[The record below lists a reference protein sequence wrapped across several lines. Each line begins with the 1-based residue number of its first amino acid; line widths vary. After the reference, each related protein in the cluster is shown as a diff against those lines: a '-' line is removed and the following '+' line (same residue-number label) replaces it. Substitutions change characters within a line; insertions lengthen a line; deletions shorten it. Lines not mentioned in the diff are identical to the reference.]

1 MLHNDNG
8 CCESFTVLVQSP
20 TRRAVLSMKTIS
32 VASIFTIRR
41 ALEEYCHSSD
51 SKVTGWTS
59 RLASSCLEFLQVLE
73 LRESFDPYLKRSLG
87 LTISPSRCLHI
98 AAQIAQICSVGLVTY
113 TRGHSRDFQT
123 DHLSRSIDVFS
134 FHGSDS
140 LGPAVYAQSFRFA
153 CMDNMLRRKVWAF
166 YQDKD
171 LAQTFDETYY
181 LSTNVYDLIDTWGGN
196 IMFDQSLAGTFV
208 EIGGGS
214 VHVASPAEETVI
226 IPNALLREDEMLCHW
241 SPLIHPGS
249 SIRGSVTAKDKLLIG
264 ATCVDEKCLLT
275 YDLCQQAIPPGALHV
290 MGTRPPS
297 WKISSRAF
305 NMGASAKGVVTS
317 GFTITQVKD
326 DGRFQKSRMMEKCKS
341 PHILSKP
348 WGLELSLCTG
358 IARRVLL
365 REFFYG
371 EVLEFLAMELAGE
384 WDEIK
389 DVAGLIAKISDEEFD
404 KIIRNLT
411 KPQAKVLRK
420 ATESLLLAMEYTQVE
435 DDGHTLTLWWPERH
449 EATPRGLKFL
459 KNQYSGEAPWTSMI
473 KESETCAVFGLATH
487 RCLKHHDIKTCRNS
501 NPPAECN
508 TPGNIMLSTSLIS
521 ATTEF
526 MTLPLSC
533 ALGERLILWKRQ
545 DTVLQVTRA
554 ALPLQ
559 NVVRLKFIPGQRPLI
574 VLKRM
579 IEKWQQV
586 LEKQARSDRSQEVL
600 VL

>member
-1 MLHNDNG
+1 MLIKTPAR
-8 CCESFTVLVQSP
+8 C
-20 TRRAVLSMKTIS
+20 RVLSMKTIS
-32 VASIFTIRR
+32 VTSISTIRR
-41 ALEEYCHSSD
+41 ALEEYCHGSD

-59 RLASSCLEFLQVLE
+59 QLASACLKLLQVLE
-73 LRESFDPYLKRSLG
+73 LGESFDLYLKRSLG
-87 LTISPSRCLHI
+87 STISPTRCLHL

-134 FHGSDS
+134 LHGSDS
-140 LGPAVYAQSFRFA
+140 LGPAIYAQRFRFA

-166 YQDKD
+166 CQDKD
-171 LAQTFDETYY
+171 LAQSFDETFY
-181 LSTNVYDLIDTWGGN
+181 LSTNVHDLIDTWGGN
-196 IMFDQSLAGTFV
+196 IMFDQTLAHTFI

-214 VHVASPAEETVI
+214 VHVTSPVKETV
-226 IPNALLREDEMLCHW
+226 ALLREDEMLCHW
-241 SPLIHPGS
+241 SPQICPGS
-249 SIRGSVTAKDKLLIG
+249 SIKGSVTAKGKLLIG
-264 ATCVDEKCLLT
+264 ATCVNENCLLT

-297 WKISSRAF
+297 WKLSSRAV
-305 NMGASAKGVVTS
+305 NLGVSAKGFVT
-317 GFTITQVKD
+317 GGVTMAQVKD
-326 DGRFQKSRMMEKCKS
+326 NGKFQKSRMMEKCKS

-389 DVAGLIAKISDEEFD
+389 DVAGSIAKSSDAEFD
-404 KIIRNLT
+404 GIIRKLT
-411 KPQAKVLRK
+411 KPQAKVMRK
-420 ATESLLLAMEYTQVE
+420 AAESLLLTMEYTQVE

-459 KNQYSGEAPWTSMI
+459 KNQYSGVAPWTSMI
-473 KESETCAVFGLATH
+473 KESETCAVFGLATP
-487 RCLKHHDIKTCRNS
+487 RCLEHHDIKTCRNS
-501 NPPAECN
+501 IPPAVCC
-508 TPGNIMLSTSLIS
+508 TPENIMLNTYLVS

-545 DTVLQVTRA
+545 DTVLEVTRA

-559 NVVRLKFIPGQRPLI
+559 NVVRVKFIPGQRPLI
-574 VLKRM
+574 ILKRM